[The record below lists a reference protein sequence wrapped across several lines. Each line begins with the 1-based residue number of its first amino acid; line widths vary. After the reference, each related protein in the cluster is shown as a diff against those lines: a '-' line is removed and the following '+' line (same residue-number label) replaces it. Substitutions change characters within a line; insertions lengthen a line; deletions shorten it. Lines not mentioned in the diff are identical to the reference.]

1 MSRLWIG
8 GATDSRT
15 SPWLETNILVDY
27 AAAMLCTTRY
37 LPLTDLR
44 QLADVAPSLRDVEA
58 LAEAGGLEKRQI
70 SDALARV
77 DAQREKLSG
86 QLSELAATERVLA
99 SYAGPLKA
107 RICAKATGSKKAA
120 GQAYTETGYPS
131 RTEIRCRE

>member
-86 QLSELAATERVLA
+86 RLSELEATERVLA
-99 SYAGPLKA
+99 FHTGPLKA
-107 RICAKATGSKKAA
+107 RICAKATGSKK
-120 GQAYTETGYPS
+120 GS
-131 RTEIRCRE
+131 RRSLHGDGVPVPHRNPMS